1 MPLWSSDLNVRGSS
15 DDKNI
20 RSRSREG
27 ALWSCN
33 SKPQPIP
40 PRKPETPSLR
50 NVACQEPSFEPGQI
64 RLGGIPKAKVPE
76 GTRRASYLETFA
88 VLPVSG
94 LPRPAGQS
102 DSDMDWLDERR

>member
-20 RSRSREG
+20 RSRSLVLQRQTP
-27 ALWSCN
+27 AFAT
-33 SKPQPIP
+33 P

-102 DSDMDWLDERR
+102 DSDM